1 MEERS
6 IMKTNLCIIV
16 AITLG
21 LLSLNGCSSPVTQRP
36 TSPTPPL
43 TQHLNV
49 SVNERLSSIPNIAIS
64 SIESINSDYKLEII
78 NQSSERFIFDLK
90 RAKRNNHLS
99 QGGEIVEL
107 QGKDSSGNVVTRQI
121 LNVQGS
127 LFNSD
132 LVVSSSNLSQQNIK
146 HLLTDQFTLEDYQQ
160 TGGKS
165 VARLGIGKYT
175 TIQAFEEL
183 TRKAQALVDK
193 GNRAT
198 SVGLNRSYQFDA
210 FTRNLDPTCDN
221 LDALKRYA
229 KTGSWQIISNKSE
242 ESNSLTQILEID
254 GLINKDIQGQ
264 GFTIFIPDS
273 YNGITDKFDCES
285 TPNVI
290 DGHGIHISQ
299 IIQNIAPKAKIVPI
313 SVFDGDGT
321 ASTDVLTNTADL
333 VKALSQVD
341 LYLHDNPKEKAIV
354 NLSFS
359 TPRHPKYGADNV
371 LHTMMRELEKRYP
384 NRVLML
390 SSGGNHGLDKD
401 QSIRDDIFDPAGFTR
416 SIQIPTNSGTQSL
429 DPINNLLVVTSAGL
443 HANSIKAANFNPQN
457 TLDSVLGLG
466 VRLCLHKA
474 NNGCQADGSSDGL
487 TGASYAVPTAVAV
500 SALVWQSC
508 PALNGSQL
516 ARKLLADGSNG
527 SRLINGTSANSCDE
541 PLNDKTFELTINK
554 VGTGRGTISSQS
566 VDLICESACFQK
578 KQALQGGQEI
588 ILTAQPTTTSTFVSW
603 EGCNQISGAQCTVTM
618 NRQHTVKATFTS
630 EETEFRIFD
639 MYQPSAIY
647 APNTSENR
655 WALDKNFTTGCLS
668 NQPCTRVIY
677 KTSSTN
683 DSEVLK
689 VYWLHPKTDIQQ
701 WNKPGQ
707 PGCNLQGATHIS
719 FWARAESVP
728 VTLNMLSAMTDGKP
742 QKQLQQR
749 IPTEWK
755 YFRFEL
761 SENSSTPLD
770 RITGGFGFTAFS
782 SKNEG
787 TITFYFDDV
796 RYLGIPASESS
807 QRCS

>member
-1 MEERS
+1 
-6 IMKTNLCIIV
+6 MKTNLCIIV

-99 QGGEIVEL
+99 QGSEIVEL

-132 LVVSSSNLSQQNIK
+132 LVVSSSNLTQQDIQY
-146 HLLTDQFTLEDYQQ
+146 LLTDQFTLEDYQG

-175 TIQAFEEL
+175 TIQAFEEV
-183 TRKAQALVDK
+183 TRKAQALIDEGKVSS
-193 GNRAT
+193 GT
-198 SVGLNRSYQFDA
+198 SIGLNRSYQFDA

-221 LDALKRYA
+221 LNALKEYA
-229 KTGSWQIISNKSE
+229 TTGSWQIISDKSE
-242 ESNSLTQILEID
+242 ESNSLTQILETD
-254 GLINKDIQGQ
+254 GLLDKDIQGQ

-273 YNGITDKFDCES
+273 YDGITDKFDCES

-299 IIQNIAPKAKIVPI
+299 IIQHIAPKAKVIPI
-313 SVFDGDGT
+313 SVFEGEGT
-321 ASTDVLTNTADL
+321 ASIDVLTNTADL

-341 LYLHDNPKEKAIV
+341 LYLHNNPEQKAII

-359 TPRHPKYGADNV
+359 APRHPKYGADNV
-371 LHTMMRELEKRYP
+371 LHTMMAELEKRYP
-384 NRVLML
+384 NRILML
-390 SSGGNHGLDKD
+390 SSGGNHGID
-401 QSIRDDIFDPAGFTR
+401 QDPNLRDDIFDPAGFTR

-429 DPINNLLVVTSAGL
+429 DPINNLLVVTAAGL
-443 HANSIKAANFNPQN
+443 HANSIKIADFNPQN

-466 VRLCLHKA
+466 IRLCLHKA
-474 NNGCQADGSSDGL
+474 NSNCQADGL
-487 TGASYAVPTAVAV
+487 TGASYAVPTAVAI

-508 PALNGSQL
+508 PALSGPQL
-516 ARKLLADGSNG
+516 TRKLLADGSNG
-527 SRLINGTSANSCDE
+527 SRLINGTSANSCDA
-541 PLNDKTFELTINK
+541 PLNDKTFELTVNK
-554 VGTGRGTISSQS
+554 VGTGRGTVSSQS
-566 VDLICESACFQK
+566 INFICENGCFQK
-578 KQALQGGQEI
+578 KQEVRGGQEV
-588 ILTAQPTTTSTFVSW
+588 ILTAQPTTKSTFVSW
-603 EGCNQISGAQCTVTM
+603 EGCNQISGTQCTVAM

-630 EETEFRIFD
+630 EETEFRVFD
-639 MYQPSAIY
+639 MYRPSTIY
-647 APNTSENR
+647 APNASENR
-655 WALDKNFTTGCLS
+655 WALDKDLTSGCIS
-668 NQPCTRVIY
+668 SQPCTKVTY
-677 KTSSTN
+677 KTSDVN
-683 DSEVLK
+683 DSEVFK
-689 VYWLHPKTDIQQ
+689 VYWLHPKTDIEQ
-701 WNKPGQ
+701 WNKSGQ

-719 FWARAESVP
+719 FWARSESAP
-728 VTLNMLSAMTDGKP
+728 VTLNMMSAMTDGKP